1 MPIIRVEQGAVG
13 QFLAATLMMTG
24 QQRQA
29 RFIARRDNVALSK
42 VQQGV
47 IGQLEAA
54 KLMMM
59 GSGGKLEVAAP
70 YSDDERRDQEI
81 HARGQ
86 FGKAMALQM
95 KTTMRLVRQGRTY
108 RISFVSNVRRERIIS
123 HPLFWYL
130 FAYLDPKTMAFGDPM
145 FLVPSAAVHASLK
158 RRQGQTYL
166 AFHASMG
173 PKTHDQWVQYRVHP
187 AELGKRVLQVL
198 NTRGRL
204 PKAELLTIPA
214 LGSDIIWVGTHRGPR

>member
-1 MPIIRVEQGAVG
+1 MRV
-13 QFLAATLMMTG
+13 
-24 QQRQA
+24 
-29 RFIARRDNVALSK
+29 IPRRDNVALTK

-47 IGQLEAA
+47 IGQFEAA

-59 GSGGKLEVAAP
+59 GSDGKLEVAAP
-70 YSDDERRDQEI
+70 YSDDERRDEEI

-86 FGKAMALQM
+86 FGKALGLQM
-95 KTTMRLVRQGRTY
+95 KTTMRLVRQGTTY
-108 RISFVSNVRRERIIS
+108 RISFVFPIRRERIIS

-158 RRQGQTYL
+158 RRQGKTYL

-187 AELGKRVLQVL
+187 ADLGKRVLQIL
-198 NTRGRL
+198 TTRGRL
-204 PKAELLTIPA
+204 PKAELLAIPA
-214 LGSDIIWVGTHRGPR
+214 RGSDFIWVGIHRGRA